1 MSEHD
6 YRPFIPGPDETRI
19 SGETVEEHTTARLA
33 SPRPQQLFSEWAA
46 LADKPFVG
54 ITTDGTRVDGLFPLK
69 PDDAPIEAM
78 AAAAS
83 ALLDRLTPAE
93 RARTQHPV
101 GSPLWH
107 KWQNT
112 EMFVEE
118 HGLRLEKATKPV
130 RERAM
135 AVVRASLSETGYEQS
150 VGVMRLNAFLGEVL
164 NAPGV
169 LNQWSYNFV
178 LFGEPSTE
186 DPWGWQLFG
195 HHLSLNCLAIG
206 GQMILTPCFMGAE
219 ITHAD
224 HGPHAGVRLFRDH
237 ERFGLEL
244 MNSLS
249 AEHQARA
256 IVGHSIMGDDLP
268 PGRRHFADHLHLG
281 GAFQDNRVVPYE
293 GLSADGLDA
302 GQRQRLADLVG
313 AYIGTLPHGPRQ
325 TRLEAFER
333 QLADTHFCWIG
344 GTGEADPFYYR
355 IQSPVI
361 FIEFDQHAG
370 VFLNNPTPA
379 KFHIH
384 TIVRT
389 PNGNDYGVDLL
400 RQHYHQARG
409 TNHGHGEGH
418 DHDHDHGHG
427 HD

>member
-6 YRPFIPGPDETRI
+6 YRPFVPGPDETRI
-19 SGETVEEHTTARLA
+19 SGETVEDHTAARLA

-46 LADKPFVG
+46 LADKPFSG

-78 AAAAS
+78 AAAAT
-83 ALLDRLTPAE
+83 ALLDRLTPSE
-93 RARTQHPV
+93 RARTQQAV

-118 HGLRLEKATKPV
+118 HGLRLEKTTEPV
-130 RERAM
+130 RALAM
-135 AVVRASLSETGYEQS
+135 AVVQASLSDTGYEQS

-164 NAPGV
+164 GAPGV

-186 DPWGWQLFG
+186 EPWGWQLFG
-195 HHLSLNCLAIG
+195 HHLCLNCLAIG

-237 ERFGLEL
+237 ERLGLEL

-268 PGRRHFADHLHLG
+268 EGRRHFADHLHLG
-281 GAFQDNRVVPYE
+281 GAFQDNRIVPYE
-293 GLSADGLDA
+293 GLAADGLDS
-302 GQRQRLADLVG
+302 GQRKRFADLVG

-325 TRLEAFER
+325 ARLEAFER
-333 QLADTHFCWIG
+333 HLAETHFCWIG

-370 VFLNNPTPA
+370 VFLNNTTPA

-400 RQHYHQARG
+400 RQHYQQARG
-409 TNHGHGEGH
+409 TDHG
-418 DHDHDHGHG
+418 HDHDHGHSHGHG